1 MRVTPATVLGARKV
15 AAVEGQLD
23 LFGPE
28 DDTDTAPEEPPAS
41 TTSTERT
48 TEQ

>member
-28 DDTDTAPEEPPAS
+28 DDMDTTPEEPTENTNSP
-41 TTSTERT
+41 ERT
-48 TEQ
+48 AQ

>member
-28 DDTDTAPEEPPAS
+28 DETDTTPEEPTDS
-41 TTSTERT
+41 TNTPERT
-48 TEQ
+48 AQ